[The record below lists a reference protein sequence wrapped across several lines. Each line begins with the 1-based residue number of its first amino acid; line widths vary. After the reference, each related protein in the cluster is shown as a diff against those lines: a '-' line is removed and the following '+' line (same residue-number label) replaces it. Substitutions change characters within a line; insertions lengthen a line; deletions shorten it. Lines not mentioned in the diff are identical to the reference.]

1 MIILEILSFL
11 FIMLYLIVL
20 VFMGWKMYRFEDRI
34 TKAINEVV
42 DQVNKINKIEYEVDY
57 NQQQR
62 LEALE
67 KSTPTPAS
75 R

>member
-1 MIILEILSFL
+1 
-11 FIMLYLIVL
+11 MLYLIVL